1 MSDQLEIRARMDTET
16 ARALLVANGGGA
28 VAMLAVLPPVLDREG
43 FEPLAQAILIGLL
56 LMMFGVVLAI
66 IHNDLRRRC
75 SLVHQLHNMD
85 PPKGKILGI
94 DLWAPTV
101 CCASVVCMWLSTA
114 TFVGAGTYVA
124 VSGISTVSDV
134 QKQKSSSRPGGAAE
148 PKGGKAKAR

>member
-1 MSDQLEIRARMDTET
+1 MSDGPEIRAGTDTET

-28 VAMLAVLPPVLDREG
+28 VAMLAVLPPVLDRDG
-43 FEPLAQAILIGLL
+43 FEPLAQAMLIGLL

-75 SLVHQLHNMD
+75 SLVHQLHNMN

-124 VSGISTVSDV
+124 VSGIRTVSDV
-134 QKQKSSSRPGGAAE
+134 QKQRS
-148 PKGGKAKAR
+148 